1 MSKGV
6 TRSKVCFQGRE
17 ANRVADKIAK
27 EAISLEISAP
37 KLYTV
42 MPIWL
47 KTYVEN
53 DLLLL
58 GLGRHQLNSSLPKSK
73 KCNKPP
79 TRGIFDKV

>member
-53 DLLLL
+53 DLV
-58 GLGRHQLNSSLPKSK
+58 
-73 KCNKPP
+73 C
-79 TRGIFDKV
+79 V